1 MIFDIWK
8 DIQNKKLNPVYLLL
22 GEEAFL
28 MQETLRYIVQASLL
42 EEEKDFNLSMYDM
55 EDTAI
60 ETAIE
65 DAETLPFMGE
75 RRVVVI
81 KNPVFLTSE
90 KKKEKVEHRIEKL
103 EQYLQSPAPYTVVVF
118 VAPYE
123 KLDERKKITKLLKKQ
138 ATVIEMKSLS
148 DADTKKWMVSV
159 ARETQV
165 ELEGDAVNQLLLLTA
180 GDLMVIHQELQKL
193 STYVGEGGIV
203 TVDTVNL
210 LVARTL
216 EQNIFDLIDH
226 VIHKRGKQ
234 ALQIF
239 YDLLKNNEEPIK
251 ILSLLVNQF
260 RLILQVK
267 ELSTVG
273 YGQQQI
279 ATTVKVHP
287 FRVKLALQQARLFQT
302 EELAKILMELAEA
315 DYEMKTGKKDKQLLL
330 ELFLLKLFNEK

>member
-1 MIFDIWK
+1 MIFNVWK
-8 DIQNKKLNPVYLLL
+8 DIQNKKVQPVYLLV
-22 GEEAFL
+22 GEESFL
-28 MQETLRYIVQASLL
+28 MQETLRHIVQASLL
-42 EEEKDFNLSMYDM
+42 EEEKDFNLSVYDM
-55 EDTAI
+55 EETPV

-75 RRVVVI
+75 KRVVII
-81 KNPVFLTSE
+81 KNSVFLTSE
-90 KKKEKVEHRIEKL
+90 KKKEKLEHRVEKL
-103 EQYLQSPAPYTVVVF
+103 EQYINSPAPYTIVVF

-138 ATVIEMKSLS
+138 SVVIEMKSLS
-148 DADTKKWMVSV
+148 DDEAIKWMLNV
-159 ARETQV
+159 AQEQRV
-165 ELEGDAVNQLLLLTA
+165 ELEKAAVEQLLVLTA
-180 GDLMVIHQELQKL
+180 GDLMAIHQELQKL
-193 STYVGEGGIV
+193 STYVGEGGIISV
-203 TVDTVNL
+203 EAVNL

-216 EQNIFDLIDH
+216 EQNIFDLIEH
-226 VIHKRGKQ
+226 VIYRRSKE

-251 ILSLLVNQF
+251 ILSLLVTQF

-279 ATTVKVHP
+279 ASTVKVHP

-302 EELAKILMELAEA
+302 EELAHILMELAEA

-330 ELFLLKLFNEK
+330 ELFLLKLFKND